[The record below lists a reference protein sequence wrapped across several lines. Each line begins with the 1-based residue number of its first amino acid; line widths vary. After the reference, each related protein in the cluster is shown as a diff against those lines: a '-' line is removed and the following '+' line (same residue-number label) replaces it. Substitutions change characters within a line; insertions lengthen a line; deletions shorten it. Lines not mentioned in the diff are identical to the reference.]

1 MLASH
6 YSEGDKVEGIG
17 KTVIAKMS
25 LQESMIEYLIL
36 IFFQLYH
43 FIKNDMLKV
52 SINSEYGKGLKELVN
67 HLGRWL

>member
-1 MLASH
+1 MPASH

-43 FIKNDMLKV
+43 FIKNAYA
-52 SINSEYGKGLKELVN
+52 EGKY
-67 HLGRWL
+67 